1 MDSVL
6 LKVQGNTSLVRDV
19 SSNAILNTDT
29 AEYTQYMRN
38 KQIAMKKKE
47 EIDQHSQDINM
58 LKQDMAEIKQ
68 MLSMLVK
75 GKQ

>member
-1 MDSVL
+1 MESSL
-6 LKVQGNTSLVRDV
+6 LKVEGNTSLVRDV

-29 AEYTQYMRN
+29 AEYSQYMRN
-38 KQIAMKKKE
+38 KQIALSKKQQ
-47 EIDQHSQDINM
+47 IDQHSQDINM